1 MIRYIL
7 RRLLWLVVVALG
19 MTLLTFVV
27 THLIPADPA
36 KAAAGLDATAEQI
49 ERAKEDLGLNRP
61 LPEQYVIYVRN
72 LLRGDLGTSIVT
84 KRPVREDLRDY
95 LPATIELA
103 LTAFVVVIVI
113 GIPLGI
119 AAAGRRGG
127 LVDIITRFLATVW
140 VAMPV
145 FVFALLLQLIFYVK
159 LGWLPAGERLDAGI
173 KLEPITGMVTVDALL
188 RGSGEA
194 FWSGIRH
201 LILPVLALALARV
214 AVVSRMTRSSM
225 LDVRSADFIRTARA
239 KGLAE
244 HTILYRHT
252 LKNAAMPIL
261 TTLGT
266 QLAFLLGGSIL
277 VEAIFQWP
285 GMGRYAV
292 SSITSVDFPAIMGVA
307 LVMSIIFILVN
318 LLVDIAYLFID
329 PRVQY

>member
-1 MIRYIL
+1 MIRYVL
-7 RRLLWLVVVALG
+7 RRLLWLVVVVLG

-36 KAAAGLDATAEQI
+36 KAAAGLDATADQI
-49 ERAKEDLGLNRP
+49 ERAKQDLGLYRP
-61 LPEQYVIYVRN
+61 LPEQYLIYLRN
-72 LLRGDLGTSIVT
+72 LATGDLGTSIVT
-84 KRPVREDLRDY
+84 KRPVRDDLRDY

-103 LTAFVVVIVI
+103 LAAFVVVIVL

-119 AAAGRRGG
+119 TAASHRGG
-127 LVDIITRFLATVW
+127 IVDTITRILATVW

-173 KLEPITGMVTVDALL
+173 KLDPITGMVTVDSIL
-188 RGSGEA
+188 RGNVAAFLSGL
-194 FWSGIRH
+194 RH
-201 LILPVLALALARV
+201 LILPVLALALARL
-214 AVVSRMTRSSM
+214 AIVSRMTRSSI
-225 LDVRSADFIRTARA
+225 LDLGGADFIRTARA

-244 HTILYRHT
+244 RTILYRHT
-252 LKNAAMPIL
+252 LKNASMPIL

-292 SSITSVDFPAIMGVA
+292 SSITSVDFPAIMGVTV
-307 LVMSIIFILVN
+307 VMAIIFMLVN
-318 LLVDIAYLFID
+318 LAVDIAYLFID